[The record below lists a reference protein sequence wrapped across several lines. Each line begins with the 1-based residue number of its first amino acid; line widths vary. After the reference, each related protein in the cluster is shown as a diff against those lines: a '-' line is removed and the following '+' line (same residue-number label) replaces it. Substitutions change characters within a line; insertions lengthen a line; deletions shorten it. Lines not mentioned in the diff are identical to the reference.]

1 MDSLLGSLLGTTTM
15 PTTQGNGEWAMFGG
29 GRHCRDG
36 SRTATKRQRGRMVD
50 RRAEPVIGG
59 FLAFLGRRTPW
70 NRHNLTAAAAL
81 LVSARR
87 RGRRKT
93 RSPDDSGRQGGQKT
107 GVTVTCCAA
116 PPLEPRCPV
125 PLLLV
130 GIDAGAGAPRVNA
143 DEAVLS
149 SRNGQR

>member
-1 MDSLLGSLLGTTTM
+1 
-15 PTTQGNGEWAMFGG
+15 
-29 GRHCRDG
+29 
-36 SRTATKRQRGRMVD
+36 MVD
-50 RRAEPVIGG
+50 RRAGAVIGG

-93 RSPDDSGRQGGQKT
+93 RSPDDRWREAEDGCHSDMLPRLWNP
-107 GVTVTCCAA
+107 VTHC
-116 PPLEPRCPV
+116 PLAV

-130 GIDAGAGAPRVNA
+130 GMDAGAGASRANA
-143 DEAVLS
+143 DEAVLG